1 MTAAA
6 HGPCLY
12 GRGRDEHA
20 AVEPVRVAT
29 GHGPNGEKRAAYA
42 CRTCAPALTVE
53 RGTAIWGDE

>member
-29 GHGPNGEKRAAYA
+29 GYGLNGEKRTAYA
-42 CRTCAPALTVE
+42 CRACAP
-53 RGTAIWGDE
+53 IGDE